1 MESTSKTSLVDANN
15 RYILEHDDSTIKKV
29 KQMIK
34 SLGSNEESKGMSS
47 EEKRAYGAVLGAFV
61 GDASGAPLEFLEQ
74 RDMKHLIDTALS
86 FCGGGRLKVGPGQ
99 VTDDSEMAMC
109 LLHALGSRAE
119 KEEIQSLSE
128 TSVKK
133 N

>member
-1 MESTSKTSLVDANN
+1 MESTSKTSLVDKNN
-15 RYILEHDDSTIKKV
+15 KYILDYDDSSLKKV

-119 KEEIQSLSE
+119 KE
-128 TSVKK
+128 
-133 N
+133 

>member
-1 MESTSKTSLVDANN
+1 MESTSKTSRVDANN
-15 RYILEHDDSTIKKV
+15 RYILDHDDSTIKKV
-29 KQMIK
+29 KQIIK
-34 SLGSNEESKGMSS
+34 SLGSNEESMGMSP

-74 RDMKHLIDTALS
+74 RDMKHLIDAALS

-109 LLHALGSRAE
+109 LLHALGSRAD
-119 KEEIQSLSE
+119 KEEVQSFAE
-128 TSVKK
+128 TSVMK